1 MAARVNLF
9 CRWRSAVAIAAVFEF
24 PNEPV
29 EKYQRVFDAGSAIT
43 DQPNRLHHVCYRT
56 DTGFTVVDVWAD
68 EQSFAKFGEVLGPAI
83 QGAGLQPKPAIYAV
97 EGTISQAGQRGR

>member
-1 MAARVNLF
+1 M
-9 CRWRSAVAIAAVFEF
+9 AIAAVFEF

-29 EKYQRVFDAGSAIT
+29 EKYQAVFHAGSAIV

-56 DTGFTVVDVWAD
+56 ANGFTVVDVWAD

-83 QGAGLQPKPAIYAV
+83 QRAGLQPQPAIYPV
-97 EGTISQAGQRGR
+97 EGTISQSGVRGR